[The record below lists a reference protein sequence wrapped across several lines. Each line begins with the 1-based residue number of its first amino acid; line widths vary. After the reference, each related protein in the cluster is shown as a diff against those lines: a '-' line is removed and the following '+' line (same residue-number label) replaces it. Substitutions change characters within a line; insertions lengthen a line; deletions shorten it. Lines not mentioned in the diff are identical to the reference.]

1 MPSTS
6 FDWSQRFFVC
16 TWRNLTN
23 SQRLRRLRVATRA
36 AALCSKLKSIFF
48 ASLTSTFIIVYK
60 HGTPKLHN
68 HRTHISSFTDNTWT
82 NYTHSVSLWD
92 AKVCWPSEVV
102 VAVAVLS
109 EEPPLQASGR
119 CLVGAHEEPNTYANT
134 NTDSQPNPYADSNAS
149 VEPWELPVVIIG
161 VPTFRVLHAGSVH
174 IIVAF
179 IASSLPKQLI
189 MINRNLRDQ
198 SSQTYNLF
206 MCILIKKKSLNFAK
220 QVVSAE
226 GRGTKKTLRKY
237 SGQKVSEF

>member
-1 MPSTS
+1 MNELYSG
-6 FDWSQRFFVC
+6 
-16 TWRNLTN
+16 
-23 SQRLRRLRVATRA
+23 
-36 AALCSKLKSIFF
+36 
-48 ASLTSTFIIVYK
+48 SL
-60 HGTPKLHN
+60 
-68 HRTHISSFTDNTWT
+68 
-82 NYTHSVSLWD
+82 SLWG
-92 AKVCWPSEVV
+92 AKVCWPSEVM
-102 VAVAVLS
+102 VALATLS

-149 VEPWELPVVIIG
+149 VEPWELPVVVIG

-206 MCILIKKKSLNFAK
+206 MCILIKKRAWILPSMSFQLKAEAQKKHWGNIQDRKCQNFNLVIFLSLLTVYPKS
-220 QVVSAE
+220 
-226 GRGTKKTLRKY
+226 
-237 SGQKVSEF
+237 